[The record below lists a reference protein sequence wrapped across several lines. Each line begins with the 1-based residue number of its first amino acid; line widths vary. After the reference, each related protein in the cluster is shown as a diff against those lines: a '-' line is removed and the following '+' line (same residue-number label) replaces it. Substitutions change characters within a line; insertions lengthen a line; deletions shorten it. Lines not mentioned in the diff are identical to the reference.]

1 MKFLP
6 TNITLQEAQ
15 IIQALDKIKPYI
27 DRLRNT
33 VNDSKYESEESS
45 INLPFDTTTVK
56 KVNELK
62 ERLVTKELKYVVNI
76 GIGGA
81 SLDSK
86 AIYDALYGHYD
97 ILQPKRFPKM
107 IFLDTNNTRFI
118 YLLIKLLEAEISS
131 PAQVIINIVSTSG
144 TTVET
149 VTNSEVILGK
159 FPNLKERM
167 VITTHQESPLAKAAA
182 EQKLNVLF
190 VPTKLGDRYSAFSPI
205 GLFPLACVGVDIL
218 KLLEGAVEA
227 RGAGFNGN
235 YIQNPPLYSALIL
248 YSYLQSG
255 KTTNVN
261 FFFQPCLETLG
272 KWYNML
278 MSESLGKGG
287 KGITPIVSVGSVDLH
302 SMNQLYVDGL
312 KDKIFTF
319 VNAMSTERVDI
330 PTQLPIPSPVKL
342 AGKNTGEIMG
352 AIYLGTKNSYVKAG
366 LPFFEVLFDS
376 VSEKSVGEYMQ
387 YKMIEIMFLAKLM
400 DVNAFDQPSVESYKE
415 ETRAILEGK

>member
-27 DRLRNT
+27 DRLRNV
-33 VNDSKYESEESS
+33 VNDSNYESEESS
-45 INLPFDTTTVK
+45 INLPFDATTVK
-56 KVNELK
+56 KINELK

-81 SLDSK
+81 SLASK

-149 VTNSEVILGK
+149 VTNSEVVLGK

-182 EQKLNVLF
+182 EQKLNVLL

-227 RGAGFNGN
+227 RSAGFNGN

-287 KGITPIVSVGSVDLH
+287 KGMTPIVSVGSVDLH

-319 VNAMSTERVDI
+319 VNAMPTERVDI
-330 PTQLPIPSPVKL
+330 PTQLPIPSPAKL

-376 VSEKSVGEYMQ
+376 VSEKSLGEYMQ
-387 YKMIEIMFLAKLM
+387 YKMIEIMYLAKLM
-400 DVNAFDQPSVESYKE
+400 DVNAFDQPSVESYKK
-415 ETRAILEGK
+415 ETRLILN